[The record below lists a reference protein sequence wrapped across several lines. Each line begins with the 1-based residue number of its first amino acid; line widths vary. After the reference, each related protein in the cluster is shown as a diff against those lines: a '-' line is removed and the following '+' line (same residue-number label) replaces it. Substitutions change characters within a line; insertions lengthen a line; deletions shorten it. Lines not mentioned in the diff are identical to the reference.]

1 VNALQ
6 AIQGAMQRP
15 QLDERSVPSNGQ
27 VIHLCGGKR
36 KKKKEGLNAVGLSGN
51 LKL

>member
-1 VNALQ
+1 MNALQ

-27 VIHLCGGKR
+27 VIHLCGGNE
-36 KKKKEGLNAVGLSGN
+36 KKKKRKG
-51 LKL
+51 